1 MKKETEAREDAAA
14 LLSGRGKLMIV
25 NAHALLR
32 TKYRRRQLWVLV
44 SDVTGYG
51 STMSSEICRG
61 FGWDPNG
68 LCGDSIRPL
77 PEEAK

>member
-1 MKKETEAREDAAA
+1 MRKVTEAREDAAA

-51 STMSSEICRG
+51 STLSSEICRG

-68 LCGDSIRPL
+68 PAMDVL
-77 PEEAK
+77 K